1 MASISGAQLLEQRG
15 QGQPMVE
22 ARPHQRGATGTAIDT
37 QTTTSG
43 ATHKSVDGR
52 LVRRRGNMA
61 QGHALETL
69 GHAVEYLVDSR
80 MFMEDAGDPTS
91 HREAVQILMRMSRT
105 VFSECPEVQ
114 PVRRRM
120 VRWLTS
126 KVALRGQRVTG

>member
-1 MASISGAQLLEQRG
+1 MASISVAQLLEQHG
-15 QGQPMVE
+15 QGQTVVQP
-22 ARPHQRGATGTAIDT
+22 RPHQRGTAEAAAGTR
-37 QTTTSG
+37 TTTSG
-43 ATHKSVDGR
+43 ASQKSVDGR
-52 LVRRRGNMA
+52 IVQRRGSMA

-91 HREAVQILMRMSRT
+91 QREAVQILMRMSRT

-114 PVRRRM
+114 PGRRRM

-126 KVALRGQRVTG
+126 KVAPRGQRVTG